1 MKGFPRVLWVALF
14 VEGTRFTKAKLTGA
28 QEFARSHGMR
38 VPRNVLVPRTKASLT
53 SHFSLLVNCQGMIL
67 YCSPTTR
74 WFMQPSDVLFGM
86 QGFVSAVQNLRGFT
100 PAVYDITVAISKDL
114 PAPTMLRLFKGL
126 PSVVWSWKGCSAF
139 SSSSSL
145 AIGKA
150 PLFWF
155 WASLDRISP

>member
-1 MKGFPRVLWVALF
+1 MEGFPRVLWVALF
-14 VEGTRFTKAKLTGA
+14 VEGTRFTKAKLAGA

-53 SHFSLLVNCQGMIL
+53 SHFSLLVNCQGVIL

-74 WFMQPSDVLFGM
+74 WFMQPSDILSGM

-126 PSVVWSWKGCSAF
+126 PSVV
-139 SSSSSL
+139 
-145 AIGKA
+145 
-150 PLFWF
+150 
-155 WASLDRISP
+155 